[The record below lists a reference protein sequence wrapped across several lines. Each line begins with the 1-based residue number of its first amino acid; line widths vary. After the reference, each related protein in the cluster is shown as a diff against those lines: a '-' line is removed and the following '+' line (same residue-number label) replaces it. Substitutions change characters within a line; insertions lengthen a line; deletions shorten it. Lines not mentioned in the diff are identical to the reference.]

1 MTIREL
7 IAKLEKYPLDTNI
20 YDIGWDRGHG
30 YSREVVSTILGI
42 ERMDSPP
49 GIRFTTE
56 EVKADYEIDEKEAL
70 LQTYIDMINK
80 QKKGL

>member
-7 IAKLEKYPLDTNI
+7 IAKLEKYPLDTDI

-30 YSREVVSTILGI
+30 YSREVAGI

-49 GIRFTTE
+49 GIRFIIE
-56 EVKADYEIDEKEAL
+56 EVKASYEIDEKEVL
-70 LQTYIDMINK
+70 LQMYIDMINK
-80 QKKGL
+80 

>member
-7 IAKLEKYPLDTNI
+7 IAKLEKYPMDTNI
-20 YDIGWDRGHG
+20 YDIGHG
-30 YSREVVSTILGI
+30 YSREVVSTIRGI

-49 GIRFTTE
+49 GIRFTAE
-56 EVKADYEIDEKEAL
+56 EVKAGYEIDEKEAL

-80 QKKGL
+80 